1 MSTPHPRADVGQFNT
16 GGRRLGETS
25 GLDSGARW
33 FPGCRGARHPR
44 DQQRLPTDRD
54 AELRMAHQ
62 APRTSTSGAR
72 VVAQP
77 RCPEGATG
85 GGEGNPSDDEVWE
98 AARTRL
104 TKNNKAEPEETQ
116 RGVWTGV
123 GAQRRAAPGRTHTDR
138 PLQRTDH

>member
-1 MSTPHPRADVGQFNT
+1 MV
-16 GGRRLGETS
+16 
-25 GLDSGARW
+25 
-33 FPGCRGARHPR
+33 
-44 DQQRLPTDRD
+44 
-54 AELRMAHQ
+54 HQ

-77 RCPEGATG
+77 RCSEGATG
-85 GGEGNPSDDEVWE
+85 GVEGNPVDDEVWE

-123 GAQRRAAPGRTHTDR
+123 GAQRRTAPGRTHTDR